1 MGENHP
7 AISSGAGGGAGYLQ
21 IVAGFHFNARMYL
34 IYSFLN
40 GITWAIFSLVFNL
53 YIYSLGYRQDF
64 IGLVNAV
71 PSIATMILGLPVG
84 IAADRISYKPFLLAG
99 GVLTI
104 ISIIGF
110 ALGTSSSALLVFAFL
125 FGCSGALNYV
135 VGAPFMMANSRPAE
149 RVYLFSVNFAIEM
162 GANFLGFLLAGA
174 FPEIFSQAL
183 GFPAKSAI
191 PLRWSLLSM
200 VVFLVLALIPIM
212 LIKPNRGAASQTGS
226 VKISRAELG
235 LFARLLFPSTI
246 ISLGAGAMVTFFQLF
261 FSLKF
266 RMSTG
271 SIGVLFAFSAV
282 VTALVSLMAPR
293 FAERYGKVRS
303 VVGMELA
310 SIPFLL
316 ALAFS
321 NNLPL
326 VVIAYY
332 VRSALMN
339 MGEPIIIT
347 FNMEQVGERH
357 RATLNSLQAML
368 GSLGRGGL
376 GPLVSGFLQVRSG
389 FGLAFTF
396 TTVCYIVAAVSF
408 YLFFRDSEGKCPPP
422 VKNSY
427 LDEQI
432 LPPEHTIRVE
442 P

>member
-1 MGENHP
+1 MNTNPQVAHDN
-7 AISSGAGGGAGYLQ
+7 YLK
-21 IVAGFHFNARMYL
+21 IVAGFHFNAKMYL
-34 IYSFLN
+34 VYSFLN
-40 GITWAIFSLVFNL
+40 SITWAIFSLVFNL
-53 YIYSLGYRQDF
+53 YIYSLGYHQDF
-64 IGLVNAV
+64 IGLLNAV

-84 IAADRISYKPFLLAG
+84 IAADRLGYKPFLLTG
-99 GVLTI
+99 GILTI
-104 ISIIGF
+104 VSIIGF
-110 ALGTSSSALLVFAFL
+110 GLGTSSGVLLVFAFL
-125 FGCSGALNYV
+125 FGCSGALTYV

-149 RVYLFSVNFAIEM
+149 RVYLFSINFAIEM

-174 FPEIFSQAL
+174 LPEIFGQAL
-183 GFPAKSAI
+183 GLPAKSAL

-200 VVFLVLALIPIM
+200 VVFLALALIPITF
-212 LIKPNRGAASQTGS
+212 IKPNRSATSQVGPL
-226 VKISRAELG
+226 KISRAELG
-235 LFARLLFPSTI
+235 LFARLLFPTTA

-282 VTALVSLMAPR
+282 VTALASLMAPKI
-293 FAERYGKVRS
+293 AERYGKVRS

-316 ALAFS
+316 VLAFS

-326 VVIAYY
+326 VVGAYY

-357 RATLNSLQAML
+357 RATLNSLEAML

-389 FGLAFTF
+389 FSLAFTF
-396 TTVCYIVAAVSF
+396 TTLCYIVAAVSF
-408 YLFFRDSEGKCPPP
+408 YLFFRSAEKP
-422 VKNSY
+422 
-427 LDEQI
+427 LDPARGRN
-432 LPPEHTIRVE
+432 LACGP
-442 P
+442 